1 LCRVQ
6 TSLDVDTQRNYNSP
20 VRVTWDEAKRTENL
34 RKHGL
39 DFLDAESVF
48 DGYTVTLED
57 DRFDYGEQRFI
68 TFGVSEGRVIALV
81 HTEQDEIIRMISM
94 RKATR
99 REEQSY
105 LSAISE

>member
-1 LCRVQ
+1 M
-6 TSLDVDTQRNYNSP
+6 
-20 VRVTWDEAKRTENL
+20 RVTWDEAKRTENL

-39 DFLDAESVF
+39 DFMDAESVF
-48 DGYTVTLED
+48 AGHTVTLED

-68 TFGVSEGRVIALV
+68 TFGALAGRILALV
-81 HTEQDEIIRMISM
+81 HTEQDETIRMISM

-105 LSAISE
+105 FSAISE